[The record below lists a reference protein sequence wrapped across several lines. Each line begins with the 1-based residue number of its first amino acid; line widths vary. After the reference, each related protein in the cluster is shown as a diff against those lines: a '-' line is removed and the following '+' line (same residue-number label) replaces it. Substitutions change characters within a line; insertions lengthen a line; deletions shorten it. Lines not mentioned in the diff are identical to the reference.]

1 MKALRK
7 FALLLL
13 FAYIFT
19 GFLPVYA
26 QRPALNAH
34 AGIVIDAATG
44 TEIMAKNA
52 DTIMYPAST
61 TKIMTA
67 LLAIEYG
74 DLDISVKIGNEV
86 NLIAWDSSRAHLQ
99 PGDSISLRDLLYG
112 MMLAS
117 GNDAAYAVAVHIAR
131 VNSGNAQLSAQAALK
146 EFSRMMNE
154 RARQLGAVNTSF
166 VNPDGYP
173 HSHHL
178 TTARDLALITAEAMK
193 LPEFRDIVQTASFQ
207 PETWQ
212 GGAVRTWTNGN
223 HLIRKDSDFYYA
235 KATGGK
241 TGYTVPAGFTMVATA
256 READLEL
263 VAVALNTDAHGR
275 WLDSTELLEYGFREY
290 TPQPP
295 VVYVEDVMLA
305 EAPEAVKKEEP
316 EGIHVWVK
324 LLVKLLADLARPPV
338 Q

>member
-1 MKALRK
+1 MKALRR
-7 FALLLL
+7 LSVLLL
-13 FAYIFT
+13 FAIIIT
-19 GFLPVYA
+19 GFLPAHA
-26 QRPALNAH
+26 QQPILNAH
-34 AGIVIDAATG
+34 AAIVIDAATG
-44 TEIMAKNA
+44 TEIMEKNA
-52 DTIMYPAST
+52 DTIMFPAST

-67 LLAIEYG
+67 LLAVEHG
-74 DLDISVKIGNEV
+74 DLDEMIKIGQEV

-99 PGDSISLRDLLYG
+99 PGDRLSLRDLLYG

-131 VNSGNAQLSAQAALK
+131 LDSGYELSAGAGLK
-146 EFSRMMNE
+146 EFARMMNE
-154 RARQLGAVNTSF
+154 RARELGVVNTHF

-173 HSHHL
+173 NSHHY
-178 TTARDLALITAEAMK
+178 TTARDLALITAEAMR
-193 LPEFRDIVQTASFQ
+193 LPDIREIVQTASFR

-223 HLIRKDSDFYYA
+223 KLIRGDSDFFYG

-241 TGYTVPAGFTMVATA
+241 TGYTQPAGFTLVATA
-256 READLEL
+256 REENLEL
-263 VAVALNTDAHGR
+263 VAVVLDTDADGR

-305 EAPEAVKKEEP
+305 EAPEEVKKEEP
-316 EGIHVWVK
+316 EGMHVWVK